1 MKKSKRGEREP
12 RNYKTI
18 NKMAVICSYLFITAI
33 NVNGL
38 KCSNKKY
45 GLAEC
50 ILKHKNQLYKRF
62 TYAESEEMEKILLAN
77 GNLKKAG
84 VAMLI
89 SDKTDFKPKTVT
101 RYKRGH

>member
-50 ILKHKNQLYKRF
+50 ILKHKNNYTRDSLMLKVKRWKK
-62 TYAESEEMEKILLAN
+62 YYLQMEI
-77 GNLKKAG
+77 
-84 VAMLI
+84 
-89 SDKTDFKPKTVT
+89 
-101 RYKRGH
+101 